1 MELRHTRAN
10 VLKPTLD
17 RTLVASHITKILN
30 VEVLALI
37 FFSYVYDL
45 ITDLGHFRDH
55 IDATLSAHEEVHKQ
69 GTIPSCTKFS
79 LSELE
84 KASIRFQNNKFSKN
98 HKA

>member
-17 RTLVASHITKILN
+17 RTPVASHITKILN

-55 IDATLSAHEEVHKQ
+55 RRHFKCA
-69 GTIPSCTKFS
+69 
-79 LSELE
+79 
-84 KASIRFQNNKFSKN
+84 
-98 HKA
+98 

>member
-1 MELRHTRAN
+1 MDTKTKYLICIVIYPKKFTLAHNVFEVMELCHTRAN

-45 ITDLGHFRDH
+45 IQIF
-55 IDATLSAHEEVHKQ
+55 K
-69 GTIPSCTKFS
+69 
-79 LSELE
+79 
-84 KASIRFQNNKFSKN
+84 KA
-98 HKA
+98 